1 MTYTQEEINLIVLS
15 DIAELTYKARR
26 ALLSDLSSAS
36 PDFEKCKNFLI
47 KTLSDGVYNKVKAS
61 FYDAEYRREVL
72 RLIEEN
78 GVKCVTYFSDF
89 YPESLKNTDSP
100 PIVLYCKGDVSLLKS
115 DCFAVVGSR
124 RTLPKALA
132 ECKKISGELSEKFT
146 VVSGIAEGADSAAL
160 EGALGCGGKVISVLA
175 NGLGKVYPAIN
186 YNLQQRIAEKGL
198 LISEYPYGYPPKPYY
213 FPERN
218 RIIAGL
224 SRGVLVVSAGIKS
237 GALITAEYAFEYDR
251 EVFAFPYSSGVTSG
265 AGCNKL
271 IKTNAHLTENILDIF
286 SAFGLDLKRRGN
298 CTELSA
304 LEKAVLGEI
313 SKTDGALL
321 SAVADSLG
329 KQTYEIIP
337 VLTALEIKGLAVRLG
352 GNRYGAV

>member
-132 ECKKISGELSEKFT
+132 ECKKISGELS
-146 VVSGIAEGADSAAL
+146 
-160 EGALGCGGKVISVLA
+160 
-175 NGLGKVYPAIN
+175 
-186 YNLQQRIAEKGL
+186 
-198 LISEYPYGYPPKPYY
+198 
-213 FPERN
+213 
-218 RIIAGL
+218 
-224 SRGVLVVSAGIKS
+224 
-237 GALITAEYAFEYDR
+237 
-251 EVFAFPYSSGVTSG
+251 
-265 AGCNKL
+265 
-271 IKTNAHLTENILDIF
+271 
-286 SAFGLDLKRRGN
+286 
-298 CTELSA
+298 
-304 LEKAVLGEI
+304 
-313 SKTDGALL
+313 
-321 SAVADSLG
+321 
-329 KQTYEIIP
+329 
-337 VLTALEIKGLAVRLG
+337 
-352 GNRYGAV
+352 